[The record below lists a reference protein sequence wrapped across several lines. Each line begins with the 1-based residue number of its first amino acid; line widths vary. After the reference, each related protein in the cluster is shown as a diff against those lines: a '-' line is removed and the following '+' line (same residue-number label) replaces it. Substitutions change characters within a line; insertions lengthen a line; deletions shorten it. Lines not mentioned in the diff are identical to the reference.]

1 MTALE
6 ELKIETI
13 VEGTGQTPVVGD
25 KVLIHY
31 VLCLGTG
38 TSSSNYDY
46 DKHCYVDV
54 LEDSTY
60 EGPLAGPIPIIIGTE
75 TKKDKLYTEGDS
87 IQGLNQALTQMK
99 VGSKCR
105 LNIPSHL
112 GYGKEGGS
120 SFHTFHGYRTP
131 PHRDLDIVVE
141 LIEILKKDTNE

>member
-13 VEGTGQTPVVGD
+13 VEGTGQAPVVGD

-60 EGPLAGPIPIIIGTE
+60 EGPLAGPIPIVVGTE

-105 LNIPSHL
+105 LIIPSHL

-131 PHRDLDIVVE
+131 PHRDLDMVVE

>member
-1 MTALE
+1 MTTLE

-13 VEGTGQTPVVGD
+13 VEGTGDIPVDGD
-25 KVLIHY
+25 NVLIHY
-31 VLCLGTG
+31 VLNLGTG

-60 EGPLAGPIPIIIGTE
+60 DGPLAGPIPITVGTE
-75 TKKDKLYTEGDS
+75 TKKDKLYSEGDS
-87 IQGLNQALTQMK
+87 IEGLSQALIQMK

-105 LNIPSHL
+105 LLIPSNL
-112 GYGKEGGS
+112 AYGKEGGS

-131 PHRDLDIVVE
+131 PNRNLDMGVE